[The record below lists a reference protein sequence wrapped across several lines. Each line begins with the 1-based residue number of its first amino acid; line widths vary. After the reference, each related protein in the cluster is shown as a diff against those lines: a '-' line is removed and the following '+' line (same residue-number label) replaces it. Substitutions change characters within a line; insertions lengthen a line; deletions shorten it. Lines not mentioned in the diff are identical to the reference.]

1 MNLIQQGVASL
12 HRVQELLA
20 VEPAIRDAPEA
31 EAPPPIAPGAGVAV
45 RFEQVDLALGGRPV
59 LEGISFELPP
69 GGFLGVVGPT
79 GSGKSS
85 LLALLARV
93 YDPTAGRVLLDGRVL
108 RAWPLAELRRQVG
121 YAPQE
126 TLLFSIA
133 LRENVAFGLEEVD
146 KAALQRAVSIARL
159 EQDLPQLVDGI
170 DTVVGE
176 RGVTL
181 SGGQKQRTAIARALL
196 KDPCLLVLDDAL
208 ASVDA
213 DTEVAIL
220 AGLREA
226 MRGRTSVIASHRLT
240 AVREADLILV
250 LDGGRVVERGTHA
263 ELLAEGGLYA
273 RLYRR
278 QQLSEALEHVDG
290 AAGDGKANGQATSW
304 NGVTR
309 ARSER

>member
-1 MNLIQQGVASL
+1 
-12 HRVQELLA
+12 
-20 VEPAIRDAPEA
+20 
-31 EAPPPIAPGAGVAV
+31 VAV
-45 RFEQVDLALGGRPV
+45 RFEQVDLELGGRPV

-93 YDPTAGRVLLDGRVL
+93 YDPTAGRVLLDGRDL
-108 RAWPLAELRRQVG
+108 RDWPLAELRRQVG

-126 TLLFSIA
+126 TLLFSTA
-133 LRENVAFGLEEVD
+133 LRENVAFGLDEVD
-146 KAALQRAVSIARL
+146 EAALQRAVSIARL
-159 EQDLPQLVDGI
+159 EQDLPQLADGI

-220 AGLREA
+220 DGLREA
-226 MRGRTSVIASHRLT
+226 MRERTSVVASHRLT

-263 ELLAEGGLYA
+263 ELLAQGGLYA

-278 QQLSEALEHVDG
+278 QQLSEALEHDDDQ
-290 AAGDGKANGQATSW
+290 ARNGQASDGQMSR
-304 NGVTR
+304 NGVAR
-309 ARSER
+309 ASSARGGER